1 MSWQGVYM
9 IFLACRKGNVA
20 DLHSPGSEIYKRN
33 RLAWLQCSVGI
44 EFVHWQSPKIIFQ
57 SISITK
63 IFDKLVDSC
72 HILSWVVLSLG
83 KIKSVYEGREQCF
96 FVSFSPFLCDLT
108 MCDILEQ
115 HSMFL
120 DWFYNVTI
128 ILLSKFNNIFILW
141 YLKFHNL

>member
-1 MSWQGVYM
+1 MRLIVSKLTVSGLFSCNRRILGIFLSHSLAGLDMSWQGVYM

-33 RLAWLQCSVGI
+33 RLAWLQCSVDI
-44 EFVHWQSPKIIFQ
+44 EFVHWQSSKIIFQ

-83 KIKSVYEGREQCF
+83 KIKSAYERREQCF
-96 FVSFSPFLCDLT
+96 FRVVKNMVP
-108 MCDILEQ
+108 
-115 HSMFL
+115 
-120 DWFYNVTI
+120 WYP
-128 ILLSKFNNIFILW
+128 W
-141 YLKFHNL
+141 YLGRI